1 MVRSTVLV
9 HPAVLRQIT
18 LPSHTLS
25 TELAPRS
32 SDGGHTLFWGQTRVH
47 NEGYRRVRWW
57 SVLLTHTGRGGR
69 VVGVRVGL
77 GEWRWCHGWSKLHQI
92 GTWQL
97 QGTVVIDMDHNSAR
111 CAGVAKQGSPQGPW
125 CVLAAGSVGRHGAPP
140 RRRARPIYFIG
151 ACSQS

>member
-97 QGTVVIDMDHNSAR
+97 QGTVVIDMDRNSAR
-111 CAGVAKQGSPQGPW
+111 CAGVASIGSPRGHGACSQPAASAPW
-125 CVLAAGSVGRHGAPP
+125 CTPP